1 MANRPSGKTTPK
13 GSGASTKGGSAARA
27 AAVREEQQRREKR
40 RVLVMA
46 GSVAAV
52 VLALIVGAVL
62 VVSNSGVDADEV
74 QAGSSDYGLTIG
86 PEDAPTEI
94 VVFEDFLCPACGAFE
109 SETNTELAQAAA
121 DGDVRV
127 EYRPFVLLDG
137 FEDYSSRA
145 VNAFA
150 VVLEESGP
158 EVAKAFHDELYA
170 DQPSESDT
178 SFPDADWL
186 VEKAVAAGAEEDAV
200 RPGIEDMAQ
209 QDFVEQ
215 ATSEAQ
221 SAGVSSTPTV
231 IVDGEVVGG
240 QTMDEVAQNT
250 LDQIG

>member
-1 MANRPSGKTTPK
+1 MANRPSTKPSAK
-13 GSGASTKGGSAARA
+13 GSGASGRKDSTARA
-27 AAVREEQQRREKR
+27 AAVREEQQKRERR
-40 RVLVMA
+40 RVLIMG

-62 VVSNSGVDADEV
+62 VVTGSGVDADEV

-86 PEDAPTEI
+86 PDDAPTEI

-109 SETNTELAQAAA
+109 SETNEELAQAAA
-121 DGDVRV
+121 DGDVKV

-137 FEDYSSRA
+137 FDDYSPRA

-158 EVAKAFHDELYA
+158 EVAKRFHDELYA
-170 DQPSESDT
+170 DQPSESDST
-178 SFPDADWL
+178 FPDADWL
-186 VEKAVAAGAEEDAV
+186 VEKAVAAGADEAAV
-200 RPGIEDMAQ
+200 RPGIEDMAK
-209 QDFVEQ
+209 QDFVDQ

-221 SAGVSSTPTV
+221 AAGVSSTPTV

-240 QTMDEVAQNT
+240 QTMQEVAQNT